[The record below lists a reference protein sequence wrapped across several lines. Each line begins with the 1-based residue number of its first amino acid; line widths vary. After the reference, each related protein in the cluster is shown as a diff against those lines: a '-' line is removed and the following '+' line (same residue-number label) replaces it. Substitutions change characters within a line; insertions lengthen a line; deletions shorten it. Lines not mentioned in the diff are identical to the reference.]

1 MVAFLS
7 SCGKVPQAQIDA
19 TNAAITAAQTA
30 EAAVYVPA
38 EFAAV
43 QDSMKTIM
51 ADVEAQK
58 SKLFKKFG
66 AAKLKLDATLA
77 LANQVAANAAV
88 KKEEVKKET
97 ETLMTGIKGVIE
109 ENGTLMKKAPSGKE
123 GAAVL
128 EQMKT
133 EMATIEASE
142 LKHRLHMIKARTWM
156 HLIKLRLLTN
166 GLSAINT
173 ELKDAIA
180 KVKKVRINSYYFFNN
195 IKPPGILPGVFYKII
210 TLIHGKALEGF
221 DHSFCHCSIYPP
233 VYCVVDKDYS
243 KTAGGKNGN
252 CAC

>member
-1 MVAFLS
+1 LKNRKFSNKQSIKKVRKMKNKVLIGLAAIAMVAFLS

-19 TNAAITAAQTA
+19 TNAAIEAAKTA

-43 QDSMKTIM
+43 QDSMKVIM

-66 AAKLKLDATLA
+66 PAKIKLDATLA

-88 KKEEVKKET
+88 KKEEVKKEAGTLLT
-97 ETLMTGIKGVIE
+97 EIKGVIE
-109 ENGTLMKKAPSGKE
+109 ENGTLMKKAPRGKE

-133 EMATIEASE
+133 EMTTIEASVVE
-142 LKHRLHMIKARTWM
+142 AQASYDKGAFMDALNKVKAAKERAV
-156 HLIKLRLLTN
+156 
-166 GLSAINT
+166 GINT

-180 KVKKVRINSYYFFNN
+180 KVKR
-195 IKPPGILPGVFYKII
+195 
-210 TLIHGKALEGF
+210 
-221 DHSFCHCSIYPP
+221 
-233 VYCVVDKDYS
+233 
-243 KTAGGKNGN
+243 
-252 CAC
+252 